1 MTPRK
6 ESTDVFSTKM
16 YVVVLKWICISCL
29 TKLIISHQFIAVKK
43 IILFQTYLL
52 YLLAKF
58 VILH

>member
-29 TKLIISHQFIAVKK
+29 TKLIISHQFIVVKT